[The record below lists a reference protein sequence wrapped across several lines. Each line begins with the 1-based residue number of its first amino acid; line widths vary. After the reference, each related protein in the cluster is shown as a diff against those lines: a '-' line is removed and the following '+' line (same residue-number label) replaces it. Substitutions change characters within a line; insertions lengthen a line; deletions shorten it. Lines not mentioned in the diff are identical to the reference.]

1 MNMLVPIASIILT
14 NGALIDTF
22 TYTYTHTHTQIS
34 TLRQLTSYSHGLAVP
49 ISIQMEMHKLPLD
62 VYIHESESVSCSVVS
77 DSLQP
82 HGLQPAR
89 LLRPWNSPGKNTGV
103 VCHSLPQG
111 IFPTQGSNP
120 GFLHCRQILYCLSL
134 QRSPCIYINTDIH
147 NKYIVCVCVCVYK
160 DICYKDLTLHDLWE
174 LSHLSE
180 AVVSASDP
188 GV

>member
-14 NGALIDTF
+14 NGALMD
-22 TYTYTHTHTQIS
+22 TYTYTHTHTHTHTDKHSQA
-34 TLRQLTSYSHGLAVP
+34 TSYSPGLAVS
-49 ISIQMEMHKLPLD
+49 ISIQMEMHKLPQD
-62 VYIHESESVSCSVVS
+62 VCIHESESVSCSVVS
-77 DSLQP
+77 DSLQA

-89 LLRPWNSPGKNTGV
+89 LLRPWTSPGKNTGV

-120 GFLHCRQILYCLSL
+120 GFPHCRQILYCLSL
-134 QRSPCIYINTDIH
+134 QGSPCIYINTDIY
-147 NKYIVCVCVCVYK
+147 NKYIVCVYK
-160 DICYKDLTLHDLWE
+160 DICYKDLTLHELWE

-180 AVVSASDP
+180 AIVSSSDP